1 MAHHVRR
8 DNCGIEPNSNHATGD
23 DGVILTLR
31 HLFQRSDSLVP
42 RPGDR
47 PVVSPYVLLLLTM
60 CFWASN
66 GVVSKTALASVPPAG
81 LALWPWVI
89 GVIAL
94 SPFAL
99 PHVLTRRDLVRR
111 NWFKLALIGTL
122 AMSFFLHLIYNA
134 LTFTT
139 VINAGLISTTMPA
152 AIIALAWLLY
162 RDAISWRAAFG
173 SAIAFVGV
181 LLVMARGDIAVLT
194 EFSFNSGDLLM
205 VLAVMAWALYTVLL
219 RHAPA
224 ELNPLAML
232 WVFAV
237 ACVTVNGLIYV
248 SELFSPMAFTVS
260 WGNVAMMAYIAIF
273 PSVLAFAFY
282 NAGVKA
288 LGPAIAGQF
297 IYLTPILSAIL
308 AVIFLGESFEMY
320 HLVGFVVI
328 VFGLYLATT
337 TGHLLRPMLRS

>member
-1 MAHHVRR
+1 MTSRSRR
-8 DNCGIEPNSNHATGD
+8 PAG
-23 DGVILTLR
+23 
-31 HLFQRSDSLVP
+31 
-42 RPGDR
+42 
-47 PVVSPYVLLLLTM
+47 SPYVLLLLTM

-81 LALWPWVI
+81 LVFWSWVI
-89 GVIAL
+89 GVIVL

-99 PHVLTRRDLVRR
+99 PHVLARRDLVLR

-162 RDAISWRAAFG
+162 REAISWRAAFG
-173 SAIAFVGV
+173 SAVAFVGV
-181 LLVMARGDIAVLT
+181 LLVIARGDIAVLM
-194 EFSFNSGDLLM
+194 ELSFNSGDLLI
-205 VLAVMAWALYTVLL
+205 VVAVMAWALYTVLL

-224 ELNPLAML
+224 ELNPLATL

-237 ACVTVNGLIYV
+237 AGVVVNGLIYA

-260 WGNVAMMAYIAIF
+260 WSNVAMMAYIAVF
-273 PSVLAFAFY
+273 PSVLALVFY

-288 LGPAIAGQF
+288 LGPGIAGQF
-297 IYLTPILSAIL
+297 LYLTPILTTIL
-308 AVIFLGESFEMY
+308 AVIFLGEAFELF
-320 HLVGFVVI
+320 HLVGFLVI
-328 VFGLYLATT
+328 VLGLYMATT